1 MVESWFVTL
10 TTRLRILKE
19 IWKEIVQ
26 HNLGIDTS
34 ISTMMSDV
42 WMTLDF
48 EDIKEES
55 SNETKFV

>member
-42 WMTLDF
+42 GVTIDF
-48 EDIKEES
+48 EDMKEES